1 MKDNVIYNDKDECL
15 GYVDDLIR
23 LYKNMVK
30 TALDVEN
37 YEEVENL
44 AKEMQEIEK
53 YKDYEGLLVLSENN
67 GMGFTCKKYK
77 EGERSMA

>member
-15 GYVDDLIR
+15 GYFKDLIV
-23 LYKNMVK
+23 LYKGMVK
-30 TALDVEN
+30 TELDTDN
-37 YEEVENL
+37 FEEVENL
-44 AKEMQEIEK
+44 AKEMQEIEE

-77 EGERSMA
+77 EGE

>member
-15 GYVDDLIR
+15 GYFDDLIA
-23 LYKNMVK
+23 LYKGMVK
-30 TALDVEN
+30 TELEIEN
-37 YEEVENL
+37 FEEVENL
-44 AKEMQEIEK
+44 AKEMQEIEE

-77 EGERSMA
+77 EEE